1 MSGRLTAWSIV
12 SLSGAIAVPAGGG
25 GTFFGGWIIK
35 HKNLKLKG
43 IVKLCA
49 AFAAISF
56 FLCLGYLI
64 QCESSL
70 FAGVN
75 HPYRGE

>member
-1 MSGRLTAWSIV
+1 M
-12 SLSGAIAVPAGGG
+12 PAGGG

-35 HKNLKLKG
+35 HKNLKIKG
-43 IVKLCA
+43 IVKLCTM
-49 AFAAISF
+49 FAAISF

-64 QCESSL
+64 QCKSNQ